1 MFRYMGYRELWLR
14 GRLSHVCRGL
24 SLEVG
29 QGERGMS
36 MLACILRLSAI
47 SLALADGVMCQWQLF
62 KFASASSSDLW
73 LRVLCDGQTTIS
85 AHGAAQRSSSEKQLS
100 ISLHG
105 CTKRPGTSSAKIVP
119 STADFRWNV
128 PCRVAYGLWPFPCL
142 YHAYS
147 SPMKRR
153 TGPLLTISAHGAAQ
167 SSSSV
172 SRYTDARRGL
182 APAARRSSFQLLISV
197 GTFCVV

>member
-100 ISLHG
+100 I
-105 CTKRPGTSSAKIVP
+105 
-119 STADFRWNV
+119 
-128 PCRVAYGLWPFPCL
+128 
-142 YHAYS
+142 
-147 SPMKRR
+147 
-153 TGPLLTISAHGAAQ
+153 
-167 SSSSV
+167 
-172 SRYTDARRGL
+172 RYTDARRGL
-182 APAARRSSFQLLISV
+182 APAARRSSLQLLTSV
-197 GTFCVV
+197 GTFRVVWHMVCGRFRVYIMLTAVP

>member
-85 AHGAAQRSSSEKQLS
+85 AHGAAQ
-100 ISLHG
+100 
-105 CTKRPGTSSAKIVP
+105 
-119 STADFRWNV
+119 
-128 PCRVAYGLWPFPCL
+128 
-142 YHAYS
+142 
-147 SPMKRR
+147 
-153 TGPLLTISAHGAAQ
+153 